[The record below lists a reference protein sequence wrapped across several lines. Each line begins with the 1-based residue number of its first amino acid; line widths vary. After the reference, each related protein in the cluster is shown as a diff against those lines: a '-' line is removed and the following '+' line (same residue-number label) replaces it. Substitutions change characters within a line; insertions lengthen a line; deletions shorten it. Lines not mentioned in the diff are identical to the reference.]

1 VEFELAA
8 FRFLF
13 RALDGVYF
21 PPGKSANI
29 FRGALGTVLRRLAC
43 HPDCPGARQCP
54 QRDRCA
60 YSRLFEPVLDSGPSG
75 LADPPRPFV
84 LRPRFEEGR
93 RLPAGSTLC
102 LDLHLFDV
110 RDFFLPILIVALSE
124 VARAGP
130 GPGHGHVELREVHS
144 LGTDGQAQVCLFG
157 GGRMQVEAVPPP
169 LRIEVADVGREA
181 RRIRVEFIAP
191 TELKAGGQVI
201 TRPEFSVLLARVRD
215 RIATLDHLYGG
226 GTLTFDWQALAE
238 RAAAVRI
245 AAEQLRWEH
254 VERRSSRT
262 GQTHPLGGFVGWV
275 EYEGHLGPF
284 LGLLTAGKWTGVGR
298 QTVWGKG
305 AYEFSVLG

>member
-1 VEFELAA
+1 MEFEVAA

-13 RALDGVYF
+13 CAMDGGYF

-29 FRGALGTVLRRLAC
+29 FRGALGTVLRKLAC

-93 RLPAGSTLC
+93 QLPAGSTLC

-130 GPGHGHVELREVHS
+130 GPGHGHAELREVHS
-144 LGTDGQAQVCLFG
+144 LGADGQAQVCLFA
-157 GGRMQVEAVPPP
+157 GGRMQVEAMPPP
-169 LRIEVADVGREA
+169 LRIEVADAGREA
-181 RRIRVEFIAP
+181 RRIRVGFTEP

-201 TRPEFSVLLARVRD
+201 ARPEFPVLLARLRD
-215 RIATLDHLYGG
+215 RIATLDHLYGS
-226 GTLTFDWQALAE
+226 GTVTFDWQALAV

-284 LGLLTAGKWTGVGR
+284 LGLLNAGRWTGVGR

-305 AYEFSVLG
+305 AYELREVD